1 MKDFLKRYWWAF
13 LVGVGMLVLAFSLL
27 EPPPP
32 KHVVMA
38 SGSPGGAYQQVA
50 ARYREALGNKN
61 VEVEVL
67 DTSGSIDNISRLL
80 SGEADIAILQTGLV
94 SPVQAES
101 LLSLGAVYYE
111 PLWIFHRKDF
121 EMTDLRDLQGM
132 TVALGEE
139 GSGARALGMMLIADN
154 GLTEGE
160 ITISPLGGSSAAQA
174 LMADEI
180 DAALMVASPD
190 ADWVMQL
197 ASNPDV
203 SLLSL
208 ERALAYS
215 RRHPFLK
222 NVVLPDGALSL
233 SDDLP
238 VKNIDM
244 IAPYAQIVVRDD
256 LHPAIQSLLLE
267 SMSETH
273 GKGSLLAPPGEFP
286 AAVEAGLSMSSEA
299 KRYYEKGPSFLRRYF
314 PFDVANFLERA
325 WVLLIPLITL
335 AFPIVKGVP
344 PLYRWRIRR
353 RIYIWYRDLRLLE
366 NEGRAATSE
375 AERRAVRAR
384 LAELMAE
391 TGNVEVPDSYT
402 DDLYRLRAHIRFV
415 AELVDRLGHE
425 DAAAHV

>member
-1 MKDFLKRYWWAF
+1 
-13 LVGVGMLVLAFSLL
+13 
-27 EPPPP
+27 
-32 KHVVMA
+32 
-38 SGSPGGAYQQVA
+38 
-50 ARYREALGNKN
+50 
-61 VEVEVL
+61 
-67 DTSGSIDNISRLL
+67 
-80 SGEADIAILQTGLV
+80 
-94 SPVQAES
+94 
-101 LLSLGAVYYE
+101 
-111 PLWIFHRKDF
+111 
-121 EMTDLRDLQGM
+121 MTDLRDLQGM

-314 PFDVANFLERA
+314 PFDFVVLYLDAN
-325 WVLLIPLITL
+325 LL
-335 AFPIVKGVP
+335 
-344 PLYRWRIRR
+344 
-353 RIYIWYRDLRLLE
+353 
-366 NEGRAATSE
+366 SH
-375 AERRAVRAR
+375 
-384 LAELMAE
+384 
-391 TGNVEVPDSYT
+391 
-402 DDLYRLRAHIRFV
+402 AHSSS
-415 AELVDRLGHE
+415 
-425 DAAAHV
+425 